1 MPQWDF
7 VCNKCGDPQT
17 VLGKITEYEEI
28 GLKENLCQVEGCDGL
43 YEHTFEDSHVGHSW
57 LTLKPTPRFH
67 P

>member
-28 GLKENLCQVEGCDGL
+28 GLKENLCQVEGTWVTAGL
-43 YEHTFEDSHVGHSW
+43 LLSLLQGFTHEHT
-57 LTLKPTPRFH
+57 
-67 P
+67 